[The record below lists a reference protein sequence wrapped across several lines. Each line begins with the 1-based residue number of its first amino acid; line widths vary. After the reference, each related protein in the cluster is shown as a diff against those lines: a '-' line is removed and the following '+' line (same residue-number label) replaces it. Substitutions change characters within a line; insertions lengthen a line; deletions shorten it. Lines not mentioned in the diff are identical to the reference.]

1 MGNPIS
7 GIPTW
12 PETIL
17 THILVKTI
25 LTVHYNCSIMM
36 HNMKYVNYL
45 FIVIAAILRKLSN
58 KHTDHRHH
66 SQSAT
71 IGVPSCCILRSSHC
85 KLAVSR
91 LATISALTLFSSTT
105 GLPLMKSTAMTEL
118 VFHVCVH
125 ACMCE
130 RISNPYMRVLL
141 PVTVSS
147 FQEMYVHYNTC
158 THTLQKQVATE
169 WLPWLQTNWRNNGY
183 RGLLW

>member
-1 MGNPIS
+1 MYICCCRQ
-7 GIPTW
+7 ILCTTW
-12 PETIL
+12 
-17 THILVKTI
+17 
-25 LTVHYNCSIMM
+25 N
-36 HNMKYVNYL
+36 NYVNHASCHCHCSS
-45 FIVIAAILRKLSN
+45 IATGRCMLRKLSN